1 MTGGL
6 FGMLMTTE
14 IWLLALF
21 ATAVGLGWGYMPIAI
36 TVPFE
41 MPQAGAKAIA
51 ASSSFIMSLIL
62 FGSILGPGA
71 AGIISDLSDSRFT
84 ALVVSALAPI
94 AVTVSG
100 LLLGPRG
107 EGRPA

>member
-1 MTGGL
+1 
-6 FGMLMTTE
+6 
-14 IWLLALF
+14 
-21 ATAVGLGWGYMPIAI
+21 
-36 TVPFE
+36 

-71 AGIISDLSDSRFT
+71 AGIISDLAGDAAATLCARALCHVRFT